1 MEFEYDPAKSATNQK
16 KHGIDFVEAQ
26 ELWASRKVEKP
37 LAHPTELRMMRT
49 GLIDGRLWSAI
60 FTMRQERVR
69 LISVRR
75 ARLNEEQEYE
85 HG

>member
-1 MEFEYDPAKSATNQK
+1 MEFEYDPAKSAANQK

-26 ELWASRKVEKP
+26 ELWADRTVEKP
-37 LAHPTELRMMRT
+37 LAHPAEVRMMRT
-49 GLIDGRLWSAI
+49 GMIDGRLWSAI
-60 FTMRQERVR
+60 FTMREDRIR

-75 ARLNEEQEYE
+75 ARPNEEHEYE